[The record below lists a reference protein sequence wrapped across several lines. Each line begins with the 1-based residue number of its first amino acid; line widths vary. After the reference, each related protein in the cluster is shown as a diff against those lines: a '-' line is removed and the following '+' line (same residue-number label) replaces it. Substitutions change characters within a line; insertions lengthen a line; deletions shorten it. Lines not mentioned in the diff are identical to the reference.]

1 MKHVF
6 ALIALLITTLAGCA
20 VDTSPDTTSTSQDAV
35 EQTVRTYH
43 LNQRNKDGSPVFEE
57 RTVLVPRL
65 DPALPAGEL
74 AKARQALATTACSVP
89 GDITRYLV
97 VWHDT
102 GLSGSFVCFT
112 GLGDMDL
119 TNVYYS
125 NPFVCFY
132 APDYNACVNNL
143 RVSGNIRSVW
153 NGDDGTSECAFLGP
167 NLSTYEFYQYP
178 TTPYYTNNAP
188 ANLVAATYVTCF

>member
-1 MKHVF
+1 MKYLF
-6 ALIALLITTLAGCA
+6 ATLALLITTLAGCT
-20 VDTSPDTTSTSQDAV
+20 VETSPGDVSTSSDAV

-43 LNQRNKDGSPVFEE
+43 LDQRDKNGQPVFEE
-57 RTVLVPRL
+57 RTVRLPRI
-65 DPALPAGEL
+65 DPSLPAGEL
-74 AKARQALATTACSVP
+74 AKARQALATTACTVP
-89 GDITRYLV
+89 NDITKYLV

-125 NPFVCFY
+125 NPFVCIY
-132 APDYNACVNNL
+132 APNYNACVANL
-143 RVSGNIRSVW
+143 RVSGNVRSVW
-153 NGDDGTSECAFLGP
+153 NGDDGTSECVFLGP
-167 NLSTYEFYQYP
+167 NMSAYEFYQYP
-178 TTPYYTNNAP
+178 TTPYVTSNAP